1 MRPGIDM
8 EGFRLN
14 RPIGVTII
22 AVVAA
27 LNGIVLTLAGVSNL
41 LNLKFP
47 LLGELQVQST
57 GIAALIAGL
66 IWLLLMWGF
75 WSGGSWARMLG
86 VIWSGLS
93 IALGVWIIVTHLS
106 TISAV
111 LVPVLSAILV
121 PLIVFWYL
129 RTPGV
134 KAFFAR

>member
-1 MRPGIDM
+1 
-8 EGFRLN
+8 LN
-14 RPIGVTII
+14 RPIGVTVI
-22 AVVAA
+22 AIVAA

-93 IALGVWIIVTHLS
+93 VALGVWIIVTHLS
-106 TISAV
+106 TIGAV
-111 LVPVLSAILV
+111 LVPVLSSILV

-129 RTPGV
+129 RTPSV